1 MGLFDGIS
9 NLIHS
14 ALGGEAA
21 KLAGPLMQSLE
32 EQGVGG
38 LGGLTA
44 QFEQSGLGG
53 HIASWTGGQGLPID
67 ADTVQKVLG
76 LPAVQAVAAKLGIDP
91 QQASQLIAQHLPAIT
106 QHLAQNAAP
115 PQDGSTKT

>member
-1 MGLFDGIS
+1 MGLFDSIS
-9 NLIHS
+9 NLIHN

-21 KLAGPLMQSLE
+21 QVAGPLMQSLE
-32 EQGVGG
+32 EQGVSG

-44 QFEQSGLGG
+44 QFEQSGLGA

-67 ADTVQKVLG
+67 ADTVQQVLG
-76 LPAVQAVAAKLGIDP
+76 QPAVQAVATKLGIDP

-106 QHLAQNAAP
+106 QHLAQNAPAP
-115 PQDGSTKT
+115 DDSAST